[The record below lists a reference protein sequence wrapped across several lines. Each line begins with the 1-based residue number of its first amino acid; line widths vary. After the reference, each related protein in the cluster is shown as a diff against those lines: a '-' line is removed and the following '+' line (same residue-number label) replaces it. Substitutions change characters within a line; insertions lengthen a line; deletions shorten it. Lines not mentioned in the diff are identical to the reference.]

1 MKKMFSILMMAAMVI
16 LRVGAGRTTV
26 HAADES
32 CGDELCVID
41 ALTTSMSDETSAQI
55 SFTADVPEEF
65 TFPIYV
71 DVKNTDT
78 NDIYRLTLYKEN
90 GFLQH
95 CYVNEGNYSVAEI
108 ACTEDNTGTYS
119 FEYPKDFSLEK
130 GGAIDLHTGL
140 VSNNSE
146 MNESSFQSS
155 MGSTTTE
162 VPYESDFAIRHEGN
176 GSGMV
181 AVCGSQVKRYD
192 LVIQVIALGIAG
204 SASIKY
210 SLDGGANW
218 SEEKAVPLRG
228 SIDIYEKNAEGNFS
242 DTGLTAY
249 FYADKTV
256 NGAAFISG
264 DTYMASI
271 PDPRTD
277 VIINH
282 IGDSSVEMSLSCIN
296 DSDYLYDLMK
306 DKKVSLA
313 VNVLKG
319 GKAADAVIE
328 ISIDGGKTY
337 MDEMY
342 VPASGVISFPELG
355 INMSFD
361 KAAIYSLKDGDKYSA
376 YCYQKTY
383 MKAYILSSLLAL
395 LGIGCV
401 IMVSSIMRSM
411 LPSKADFEII
421 PYEKSLD

>member
-1 MKKMFSILMMAAMVI
+1 MFSILMMAVMVI
-16 LRVGAGRTTV
+16 LCVGMGSSTA

-41 ALTTSMSDETSAQI
+41 ALTTSMADETSSQI
-55 SFTADVPEEF
+55 NFTADVPEGF
-65 TFPIYV
+65 IFPIYV

-78 NDIYRLTLYKEN
+78 AAIYRLTLYKEN
-90 GFLQH
+90 GFSQH

-119 FEYPKDFSLEK
+119 FEYPEDFTLEK

-146 MNESSFQSS
+146 MSESSFESS
-155 MGSTTTE
+155 MGSPTTD
-162 VPYESDFAIRHEGN
+162 VPYESDFTIRHEGN

-181 AVCGSQVKRYD
+181 AICGSQVKRYD
-192 LVIQVIALGIAG
+192 LVIQVITPGIAG

-210 SLDGGANW
+210 SLDGGTNW

-228 SIDIYEKNAEGNFS
+228 SIDIYEKNADGNFS

-249 FYADKTV
+249 FYAEKAVD
-256 NGAAFISG
+256 GSAFIRG

-271 PDPRTD
+271 PDPKTD

-282 IGDSSVEMSLSCIN
+282 VGDSSVEMSLSCIN

-306 DKKVSLA
+306 DKNVSLA

-361 KAAIYSLKDGDKYSA
+361 KADIYSLKEGDKYCA
-376 YCYQKTY
+376 YCYQKSY
-383 MKAYILSSLLAL
+383 MKAYILCSLMAL
-395 LGIGCV
+395 LVIGCV

-421 PYEKSLD
+421 PYEKALD